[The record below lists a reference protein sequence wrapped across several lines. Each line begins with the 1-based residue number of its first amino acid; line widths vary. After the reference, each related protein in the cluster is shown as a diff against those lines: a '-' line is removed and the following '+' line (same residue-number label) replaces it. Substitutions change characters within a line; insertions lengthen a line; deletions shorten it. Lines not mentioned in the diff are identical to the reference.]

1 MFWKNCL
8 GLRTY
13 KGWYGFLSGE
23 QNATKSEFDPY
34 LKSLLEWLREYRSL
48 DTVTLLLPAENRQNL
63 AVYATIGLEEEIV
76 QQIRIPL
83 GQGIAGSIAASGK
96 PMIVNDLSE
105 VEVFSPVL
113 RQKGLQSL
121 VGIPLLVNQDLVGV
135 LHFGTFQS
143 HQFTER
149 DMEELENFAHHL
161 GSIMTG
167 AGIFN
172 FEWDGHNQEFCL
184 ENKGMR
190 KNRFSFNTLYR
201 SFMLNLSALG
211 LRVFKGALSPF
222 CLPLQPLVIFAS
234 NF

>member
-1 MFWKNCL
+1 MFWRNCL

-13 KGWYGFLSGE
+13 KGWYVLLSGE
-23 QNATKSEFDPY
+23 QNIKKSEFDPY
-34 LKSLLEWLREYRSL
+34 LQNLLLWLREYKSL

-76 QQIRIPL
+76 QQIRIPI
-83 GQGIAGSIAASGK
+83 GQGIAGSIAASRK
-96 PMIVNDLSE
+96 PMIVNDLSGA
-105 VEVFSPVL
+105 EVFSPVL
-113 RQKGLQSL
+113 RQKGLRSL
-121 VGIPLLVNQDLVGV
+121 VGIPLLVNQDIIGV

-161 GSIMTG
+161 GSIMADTEL
-167 AGIFN
+167 FN
-172 FEWDGHNQEFCL
+172 FERGCHNQEFCL

-190 KNRFSFNTLYR
+190 KSTSGVNTLFR

-211 LRVFKGALSPF
+211 LRIFRGALSPF
-222 CLPLQPLVIFAS
+222 YFPLQPLVIIAS
-234 NF
+234 AF